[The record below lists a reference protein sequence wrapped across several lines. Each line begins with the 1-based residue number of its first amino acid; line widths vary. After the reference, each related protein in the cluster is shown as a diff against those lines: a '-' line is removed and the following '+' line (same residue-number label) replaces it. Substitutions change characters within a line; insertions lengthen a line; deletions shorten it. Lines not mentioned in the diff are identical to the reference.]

1 MHAIL
6 ILLSTFYL
14 QHIYK
19 LLRPL
24 AHAIKHQCWLPFW
37 MGQDNLYI
45 FVLQMIMERKF
56 QPVIVFSF
64 SRRECEQY
72 ATSMA
77 KLDFNTDEEK
87 EIVEDIFKKAI
98 EVLSEEDRSL
108 PAIDLI
114 LPLLKRGI
122 GVHHSGLLPILK
134 EVIELLFQEGLC
146 KALFATET
154 VCFSLFL

>member
-1 MHAIL
+1 
-6 ILLSTFYL
+6 
-14 QHIYK
+14 
-19 LLRPL
+19 
-24 AHAIKHQCWLPFW
+24 
-37 MGQDNLYI
+37 MGL
-45 FVLQMIMERKF
+45 VWQMIMERKF

-72 ATSMA
+72 ALSMS

-87 EIVEDIFKKAI
+87 DAVENIFGSAI
-98 EVLSEEDRSL
+98 EVLSEEDRNL

-134 EVIELLFQEGLC
+134 EVIEILFQEGLC

-154 VCFSLFL
+154 VSILLARVYPH

>member
-1 MHAIL
+1 
-6 ILLSTFYL
+6 
-14 QHIYK
+14 
-19 LLRPL
+19 
-24 AHAIKHQCWLPFW
+24 
-37 MGQDNLYI
+37 
-45 FVLQMIMERKF
+45 MEKKF

-87 EIVEDIFKKAI
+87 ETVEDIFKKAI